1 MHPRSHCGLGFSSP
15 LGVRL
20 SAMRRNL
27 RFWLGIF
34 ISLLFLY
41 FALRGQRLGEV
52 GEAISEAN
60 YWWLIPAVAVYFV
73 AVGLRTYRWHFLLR
87 PIKVLPL
94 RDLFPVVVIGYMGN
108 NIFPLRAGELIRA
121 YVLKRKEAVSATA
134 SLTTIIVERIFDGIT
149 MLIFIFA
156 TLPLVPANEAL
167 RQIIPFAS
175 LLFFGALFFFL
186 IIASSPERFKRIYG
200 WFVSHLTPHRFQE
213 PVRGLLDRF
222 IEGLEILRRGQD
234 VLLVLVVSVAL
245 WLVES
250 AKYWFVMQGFPFRSP
265 FYALVFTTAIVN
277 LATSIPSS
285 PGYLGTF
292 ELTGIWSLRLF
303 GVAQKVA
310 TSFILVLHAAL
321 WFPITALGFFFMWRE
336 SLTWGEI
343 ETLRQRPMERGVE
356 VPLGGDE
363 P

>member
-1 MHPRSHCGLGFSSP
+1 
-15 LGVRL
+15 
-20 SAMRRNL
+20 MRTSL
-27 RFWLGIF
+27 RFWLGVF

-41 FALRGQRLGEV
+41 FALKGQRLDEV
-52 GEAISEAN
+52 GEAIKEAN

-73 AVGLRTYRWHFLLR
+73 AVILRTYRWHFLLR
-87 PIKVLPL
+87 PIKVIPL

-121 YVLKRKEAVSATA
+121 YVLKRNEAVSATA
-134 SLTTIIVERIFDGIT
+134 SLATIIVERIFDGIT
-149 MLIFIFA
+149 MLIFVFA
-156 TLPLVPANEAL
+156 ILPLVPANETL
-167 RQIIPFAS
+167 RQVIPFAS
-175 LLFFGALFFFL
+175 LLFFGALFAFL
-186 IIASSPERFKRIYG
+186 LIASSPERFKRTYE
-200 WFVSHLTPHRFQE
+200 WFISHLIPHRFQE
-213 PVRGLLDRF
+213 PAGGLLDRF
-222 IEGLEILRRGQD
+222 IEGLEVLRRGQEI
-234 VLLVLVVSVAL
+234 LLVLVISVAL

-250 AKYWFVMQGFPFRSP
+250 AKYWFVMQGFPFQVP
-265 FYALVFTTAIVN
+265 FYVLVFTTAIVN

-321 WFPITALGFFFMWRE
+321 WFPVTALGFFYMWRE
-336 SLTWGEI
+336 SVTWREI
-343 ETLRQRPMERGVE
+343 ETLRQRPMERRVE

-363 P
+363 